1 MLKNVITLLK
11 FFKHEHNSNI
21 NNIIKFIIKL
31 NDKALF
37 AIIHFFGLTIKLQL
51 GYSSD
56 SDMKN
61 KFIQFNDTKLKTIKI
76 NLFILNSKK
85 LDIYFIT

>member
-37 AIIHFFGLTIKLQL
+37 DIIHFFGLTIKLQL